1 MSASYPTNPKLLW
14 EPQPGGLTAV
24 DNFRRRINR
33 QHGLNLKD
41 YLDLHKYSV
50 EEYTFWL
57 DLWYYLRIIYS
68 QAPTK
73 ILEPGKI
80 DISPTW
86 FPGAR
91 LNYAENLLH
100 GYDDAVACT
109 AVTERNGDAVHYT
122 YRELRGLVGGLAG
135 AMRAN
140 GIRVGDR
147 IAAVVANNIH
157 AVVIALAASSIG
169 AIFSLAA
176 PDMGKQGILD
186 RYRQIRPKLFFAESH
201 VQYAGKVID
210 QMPKVREVVADLLN
224 YGLEGAVVLPS
235 NITGKD
241 APVGGMLKTHTLSA
255 FLASGDGKP
264 LAFEQLPFNHPL
276 VILYS
281 SGTTGPPKCIV
292 HSAGGVLLQTKK
304 ETTLGFSATPDDVY
318 FQYTTTGWM
327 MWTHMLSGLSVGAR
341 VILYDGSPFH
351 PDVKTFLKFISDQ
364 GVSVWGT
371 SPRFLTEVASRGID
385 PPKLAPFDSLRA
397 ISSTGA
403 VLTAPMFEWTVKT
416 FGKHVHLS
424 SPSGGTD
431 ICAAFVTATP
441 ALALYAGETSCKAL
455 GMKVEVFDPHGNN
468 IEHTGE
474 PGEMVCTRPHPSLP
488 LYFWGDEGGKKYR
501 SAYFEMYPGIWRQGD
516 FMVINPVTKGILM
529 LGRSDG
535 VLNPS
540 GVRFGSGEIYT
551 VLEKFQQHIEESI
564 CVGQRRPSDKD
575 ERVLLFLKMRQGYP
589 LTKSLD
595 EEIRT
600 AIRSSLSARHVP
612 SYIFAV
618 DDIPL
623 TINGKKIE
631 IAVKQVVSGIDVKPS
646 GMVANP
652 ESLALYYRYRDIEG
666 LVGTAKA
673 KL

>member
-1 MSASYPTNPKLLW
+1 MSTSYPTNPKLLW

-24 DNFRRRINR
+24 DNLRRRINR
-33 QHGLNLKD
+33 QHGLNLRD
-41 YLDLHKYSV
+41 YADLHKYSV
-50 EEYTFWL
+50 EDYTFWL

-73 ILEPGKI
+73 ILEPGKL

-100 GYDDAVACT
+100 GYNDAVACT
-109 AVTERNGDAVHYT
+109 AVTERNGDVVHHT
-122 YRELRGLVGGLAG
+122 YRELRALVRDLAA

-157 AVVIALAASSIG
+157 AVVIALAASSLG

-176 PDMGKQGILD
+176 PDMGTQGILD

-224 YGLEGAVVLPS
+224 YGLEGAIVLPS
-235 NITGKD
+235 NITGQD
-241 APVGGMLKTHTLSA
+241 APVFGMLKTRTLSA
-255 FLASGDGKP
+255 FLASGDGRP

-304 ETTLGFSATPDDVY
+304 ETTLGFSASPDDVY

-371 SPRFLTEVASRGID
+371 SPRFLTEIASRGID
-385 PPKLAPFDSLRA
+385 PLKLAV
-397 ISSTGA
+397 I
-403 VLTAPMFEWTVKT
+403 
-416 FGKHVHLS
+416 HLI
-424 SPSGGTD
+424 D
-431 ICAAFVTATP
+431 EHEHQ
-441 ALALYAGETSCKAL
+441 ETSCKAL

-488 LYFWGDEGGKKYR
+488 LYFWGDEDGKKYR

-551 VLEKFQQHIEESI
+551 VLEKFQQYIEESI

-652 ESLALYYRYRDIEG
+652 ESLELYYRYRDIEG
-666 LVGTAKA
+666 LVGTTKA